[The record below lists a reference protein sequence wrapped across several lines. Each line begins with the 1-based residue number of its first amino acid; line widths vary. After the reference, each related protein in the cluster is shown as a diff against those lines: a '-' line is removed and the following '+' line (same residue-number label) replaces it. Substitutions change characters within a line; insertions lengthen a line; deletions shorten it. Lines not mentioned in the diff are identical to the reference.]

1 MEVSKADFARMAGVS
16 KAAISKKSKNK
27 RLIVNSAGFIDTDN
41 PVNRMYLEKHQ
52 REAQAKALNT
62 GIPATPAMSGALPGI
77 LPGLSAGATAPGG
90 ALSAQPAQ
98 PALDVA
104 QLEPPAQTA
113 PGAALSAQPMQ
124 PTPAASAR
132 RTSAGNITVS
142 AGYVTDAN
150 RMLNMTLRELLQ
162 NYNGL
167 DGVEKYAKI
176 LKDLMAADER
186 AQRIQERRRLQI
198 PKDFVISRL
207 FGYLNQQNSRLLD
220 LPESM
225 ADQVIALAQTGAAQA
240 ATAQTGAAAPQPNTG
255 AAQATTA
262 QTGAP
267 APQSSA
273 PVAPT
278 TAPQADATLQTGTT
292 NPQEI
297 AQLADAAL
305 SVESVLTENNTTPD
319 VETAVS
325 LNDTRQKIVNYL
337 RDNITRCIG
346 GAKQAV
352 ISELKM
358 LQAKYSEADNTQD
371 QLNDI
376 YEALNEN

>member
-52 REAQAKALNT
+52 RKAQAKALNT

-240 ATAQTGAAAPQPNTG
+240 
-255 AAQATTA
+255 TTA

-278 TAPQADATLQTGTT
+278 TAPQADTTLQTGTT

-297 AQLADAAL
+297 AQIADVAL
-305 SVESVLTENNTTPD
+305 SVESVLIENNINPD

>member
-41 PVNRMYLEKHQ
+41 PINRMYLEKHQ
-52 REAQAKALNT
+52 REAQAKALNA
-62 GIPATPAMSGALPGI
+62 GIPAAPAMSGALPGI
-77 LPGLSAGATAPGG
+77 LPGLSAGAHITQATAPDG
-90 ALSAQPAQ
+90 AQLVPPAQLAQPARPVQ
-98 PALDVA
+98 PTHGAA
-104 QLEPPAQTA
+104 FAAQTA
-113 PGAALSAQPMQ
+113 Q
-124 PTPAASAR
+124 PTPAAQAATMR
-132 RTSAGNITVS
+132 RTSAGNIAVS
-142 AGYVTDAN
+142 AGYATDAN

-186 AQRIQERRRLQI
+186 AQRIEERRQLQI

-225 ADQVIALAQTGAAQA
+225 ADQVIALAQTGAA
-240 ATAQTGAAAPQPNTG
+240 ATQPNTG
-255 AAQATTA
+255 AAQAATA
-262 QTGAP
+262 QTSAQ

-305 SVESVLTENNTTPD
+305 SVESVLTENNITPD
-319 VETAVS
+319 VEIAVS

-358 LQAKYSEADNTQD
+358 LQAKYSETDNTQD

>member
-27 RLIVNSAGFIDTDN
+27 RLIVNSAGLLDTDN
-41 PVNRMYLEKHQ
+41 PINRMYLEKHQ
-52 REAQAKALNT
+52 KELNKMP
-62 GIPATPAMSGALPGI
+62 GVIPGI
-77 LPGLSAGATAPGG
+77 SAGAPVAPAEPTAP
-90 ALSAQPAQ
+90 AAVLPVPS
-98 PALDVA
+98 
-104 QLEPPAQTA
+104 A
-113 PGAALSAQPMQ
+113 PGAAIPGQPAE
-124 PTPAASAR
+124 TTTAAPAR
-132 RTSAGNITVS
+132 RTYKDSTGPKLEYA
-142 AGYVTDAN
+142 ADAN
-150 RMLNMTLRELLQ
+150 KMLNMTLRELLQ

-167 DGVEKYAKI
+167 DGIEKYAKI

-186 AQRIQERRRLQI
+186 AQRIQERRQLQI

-207 FGYLNQQNSRLLD
+207 FGYINQQNNRLLD

-225 ADQVIALAQTGAAQA
+225 ADQVIALAQAAAPQAPQAAAAQA
-240 ATAQTGAAAPQPNTG
+240 ATAQTS
-255 AAQATTA
+255 
-262 QTGAP
+262 AP
-267 APQSSA
+267 APQSNAQAS
-273 PVAPT
+273 P
-278 TAPQADATLQTGTT
+278 APQADTTLQTVTT

-305 SVESVLTENNTTPD
+305 SVESVLTENNITPD
-319 VETAVS
+319 VKTPVT

-352 ISELKM
+352 ISELKT
-358 LQAKYSEADNTQD
+358 LQTKYTDNDDTQN
-371 QLNDI
+371 QLQDI

>member
-1 MEVSKADFARMAGVS
+1 
-16 KAAISKKSKNK
+16 
-27 RLIVNSAGFIDTDN
+27 
-41 PVNRMYLEKHQ
+41 MYLEKHQ

-62 GIPATPAMSGALPGI
+62 GIPATPAISGALPGI
-77 LPGLSAGATAPGG
+77 LPGLSAGTAPGG

-104 QLEPPAQTA
+104 QLVPPAQSAQPA

-142 AGYVTDAN
+142 AGYATDAN

-186 AQRIQERRRLQI
+186 AQRIQERRQLQI

-225 ADQVIALAQTGAAQA
+225 ADQVIALAQTGAA
-240 ATAQTGAAAPQPNTG
+240 ATQPNTG

-273 PVAPT
+273 PVAPI
-278 TAPQADATLQTGTT
+278 TAPQVDETLQTGTT

>member
-41 PVNRMYLEKHQ
+41 PINRMYLEKHQ
-52 REAQAKALNT
+52 RAKQNKIINSFPEQT
-62 GIPATPAMSGALPGI
+62 ATIDTMPGAL
-77 LPGLSAGATAPGG
+77 LNAHAT
-90 ALSAQPAQ
+90 
-98 PALDVA
+98 
-104 QLEPPAQTA
+104 T
-113 PGAALSAQPMQ
+113 GAAFPEKSTNSAAPVA
-124 PTPAASAR
+124 PAR
-132 RTSAGNITVS
+132 NTSTEKITESVS
-142 AGYVTDAN
+142 KYATDAN

-186 AQRIQERRRLQI
+186 AQRIQERRQLQI

-207 FGYLNQQNSRLLD
+207 FGYLNQQNNRLLD

-225 ADQVIALAQTGAAQA
+225 VDQVIALAQTGAISAPA
-240 ATAQTGAAAPQPNTG
+240 GSTPGTMAPLAQTDAISIEQL
-255 AAQATTA
+255 A
-262 QTGAP
+262 QTALSDAP
-267 APQSSA
+267 SLPED
-273 PVAPT
+273 T
-278 TAPQADATLQTGTT
+278 KTT
-292 NPQEI
+292 NNQ
-297 AQLADAAL
+297 
-305 SVESVLTENNTTPD
+305 TETP
-319 VETAVS
+319 VS

-346 GAKQAV
+346 GAKEAI

-358 LQAKYSEADNTQD
+358 LQAKYSETNDTQN
-371 QLNDI
+371 QLQDI

>member
-52 REAQAKALNT
+52 KELNKMP
-62 GIPATPAMSGALPGI
+62 GVIPGI
-77 LPGLSAGATAPGG
+77 SAGAPVAPAEPTAPV
-90 ALSAQPAQ
+90 AVLPVPSAS
-98 PALDVA
+98 
-104 QLEPPAQTA
+104 
-113 PGAALSAQPMQ
+113 GAALSAQPMQ
-124 PTPAASAR
+124 KTPAASAR

-142 AGYVTDAN
+142 AGYATDAN

-167 DGVEKYAKI
+167 DGIEKYAKI

-186 AQRIQERRRLQI
+186 AQRIQERRQLQI

-225 ADQVIALAQTGAAQA
+225 ADQVIALAQTGAPQA
-240 ATAQTGAAAPQPNTG
+240 A
-255 AAQATTA
+255 TA

-267 APQSSA
+267 APQSST
-273 PVAPT
+273 PVAST

-371 QLNDI
+371 QLQDI